1 MVTCFTISN
10 FAPYGGS
17 TDIEVVTGIRAAED
31 REFAARLGISESVI
45 DLGRLDAPI
54 RLRRHFTR
62 VCAGGW
68 LSGQD
73 KNEIDEVSRLID
85 LAVPT
90 GALIVPLA
98 VGDHI
103 DHRIVNAAAVK
114 AGANRIA
121 GFYEDLPYSISA
133 CSSEILIKL
142 RDAERQIRSS
152 LVPIHI
158 LDPERGAAKFYLISA
173 YKSQLPPPDLLR
185 IASHR
190 SHGQFGERLW
200 VRPEVAEAWQSAGL
214 QLRHAQRPDHCVLR
228 LRIAIALFKAQ
239 GLARRGARYGRR
251 VARLTSVKH
260 RSNACSTN

>member
-1 MVTCFTISN
+1 MTCFTISN
-10 FAPYGGS
+10 FAPYGAS

-31 REFAARLGISESVI
+31 REFAARLGISQSVI

-62 VCAGGW
+62 VCTRGW

-73 KNEIDEVSRLID
+73 KSEIDEVSRLID
-85 LAVPT
+85 LAVPSD
-90 GALIVPLA
+90 ALIVPLA

-103 DHRIVNAAAVK
+103 DHRIANAAGVK

-133 CSSEILIKL
+133 CSSEILIKV
-142 RDAERQIRSS
+142 RESERRIRSS

-158 LDPERGAAKFYLISA
+158 LDPDKGASKFYLISA
-173 YKSQLPPPDLLR
+173 YKSQLLPHELLR

-190 SHGQFGERLW
+190 PHGQFGERLW
-200 VRPEVAEAWQSAGL
+200 VRPEVAETWQSAGL
-214 QLRHAQRPDHCVLR
+214 PVRHAPRPDHSAFR
-228 LRIAIALFKAQ
+228 LRIAVDLFRAMRM
-239 GLARRGARYGRR
+239 ARRGARYARR
-251 VARLTSVKH
+251 V
-260 RSNACSTN
+260 RSTACSTN